1 MAYWFPFRS
10 PTPAVEVFFS
20 GVNDTIEVGLGGG
33 GIGGGGTLGV
43 APALPGDR
51 PRLAF
56 SAASMVAG
64 VYTGS
69 GGSLTYSGVVL
80 PVVPK

>member
-1 MAYWFPFRS
+1 M
-10 PTPAVEVFFS
+10 PAVEVFFS
-20 GVNDTIEVGLGGG
+20 GVYDTIEVVLGGG
-33 GIGGGGTLGV
+33 GMGGGGTLGG

-56 SAASMVAG
+56 SAARMVAG

-69 GGSLTYSGVVL
+69 GGSLTYNGVVL
-80 PVVPK
+80 PVVPVII